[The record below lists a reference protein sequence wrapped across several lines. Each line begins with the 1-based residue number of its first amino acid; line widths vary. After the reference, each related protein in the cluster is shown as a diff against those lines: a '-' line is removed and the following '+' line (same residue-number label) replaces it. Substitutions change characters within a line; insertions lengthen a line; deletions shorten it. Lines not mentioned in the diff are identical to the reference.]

1 MARAIIPF
9 NSIASLVLL
18 LLVSFLHISA
28 ADAAAI
34 QFRTAIAPRQQQQ
47 QTPAPTPVAIP
58 VSCAEY
64 SRVANLSTIAL
75 NSTLR
80 GAFLRSSSLG
90 TFPAAA
96 ILDAES
102 PKLMGLKFDA
112 TLNEQCGNLSA
123 LAVAE
128 ADRNLTAGIVAGMK
142 ILGAPGVAPDNVVLP
157 ILCVLFMF
165 LMGVPASML

>member
-1 MARAIIPF
+1 MARTTPF
-9 NSIASLVLL
+9 NSIISLVLL
-18 LLVSFLHISA
+18 LLVSFLHIST

-34 QFRTAIAPRQQQQ
+34 QFRTAIAPRQPQ
-47 QTPAPTPVAIP
+47 QTPALTPAAIP

-80 GAFLRSSSLG
+80 AAFLRSSSLG
-90 TFPAAA
+90 TFPAVA

-102 PKLMGLKFDA
+102 PKLMALKLDV

-123 LAVAE
+123 LAVVE
-128 ADRNLTAGIVAGMK
+128 ADRNLTAGTVAGMK

-157 ILCVLFMF
+157 ILCVLLMF
-165 LMGVPASML
+165 IMGVPASML